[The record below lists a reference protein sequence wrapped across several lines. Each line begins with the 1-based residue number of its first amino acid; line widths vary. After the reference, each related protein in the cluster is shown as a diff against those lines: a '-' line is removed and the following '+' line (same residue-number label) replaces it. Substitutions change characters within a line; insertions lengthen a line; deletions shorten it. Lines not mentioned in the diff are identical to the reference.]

1 MLFRSYSLCRLPLS
15 FVFLR
20 YDYIIHLL
28 DLLCYAKMRKIMYYK
43 GESRDLNIVFAILDI
58 YPKNAKAMTFEKRSI
73 FARMGARMGKL

>member
-1 MLFRSYSLCRLPLS
+1 
-15 FVFLR
+15 
-20 YDYIIHLL
+20 
-28 DLLCYAKMRKIMYYK
+28 MRKIMYYK